1 MLAPVRMGAHRETA
15 RGCIAFV
22 ALVLSLL
29 ATRVTA
35 QDAGSTTPD
44 AGTAAPEVAPNDP
57 ATPEPVEEPEADRPD
72 PAEEARETLRGA
84 HLGELATRTRT
95 ALQTARPLQRA
106 NDAITDIQRRLPRT
120 EVDLERLGHPSRL
133 ARISQ
138 LSQRELA
145 DLRQEWRRYGT
156 MLEEWQSTLVE
167 RAGELEQVRSE
178 LVELRRQWAALRRA
192 SDTAGRPEGRH
203 ERIVTSLEL
212 SRDAATELDGQR
224 ELVLGLQ
231 DRVSELS
238 IVVEDVTEQLR
249 AASAA
254 YRDRLFVRDATP
266 LWEGLRGATA
276 TADERSLAT
285 QARESFMSSTESP
298 DELAASLAPGVVRQF
313 FVFALLAGLV
323 LSIQRR
329 SRSWPDDDET
339 LAIAR
344 TIVARPF
351 STALLVTLLATPALV
366 RNAPIALYDVVFF
379 LLLVPLARVLPP
391 LAATHVR
398 PILYF
403 LVGFLLVNRIEST
416 MPEGT
421 ELRRVVLLLECMI
434 AIAALGFWAQYTKQG
449 DRLTGFLRGVAAT
462 AAIMLA
468 LGLIAN
474 VLGYFFLAE
483 MIGVGTGF
491 SVYTG
496 LTLVAAVVVAQALLD
511 LAIRSD
517 AGHFSHAFREYGA
530 LIHRRVL
537 GVLSFAAFVLWAFA
551 TLDGYGVGA
560 SLWKWAAETLEEP
573 WDIGNLHLSLG
584 AIVAA
589 IMLLVVTH
597 YTARCVRFLLEVDV
611 LPRMKLEPGVDGAIS
626 GISRYVIY
634 GGGLLLA
641 LTALGIDASQIT
653 LVAGA
658 LGVGIGFGLQN
669 IVANFFAGLILML
682 ERPVRIGDFIEIS
695 PLVGTVS
702 RIGLRSSTVRAPDG
716 AEVIVPNEKLI
727 SREVVNWTLS
737 DRKRRVEVKVS
748 VAYGT
753 DPHRVL
759 EILRCVA
766 QEHAEVTKDAVPS
779 ASFAAFGDSSLDF
792 ALQFWTSDFGE
803 AGRIRSEVGLRV
815 HDALTEA
822 GIEIPFPQ
830 RDLHVK
836 SLPEGFIVK
845 KP

>member
-1 MLAPVRMGAHRETA
+1 MLAPVRMGAHSEI
-15 RGCIAFV
+15 RGV
-22 ALVLSLL
+22 ALIALALSLL
-29 ATRVTA
+29 AMRASA
-35 QDAGSTTPD
+35 QDAGTLAPD
-44 AGTAAPEVAPNDP
+44 AGTVEEAPPSEPAAPEP
-57 ATPEPVEEPEADRPD
+57 AAEEPEADRPD
-72 PAEEARETLRGA
+72 PAEEAREALRGA

-95 ALQTARPLQRA
+95 ALQAARPLLRA
-106 NDAITDIQRRLPRT
+106 SDSITDIQRRLPRT
-120 EVDLERLGHPSRL
+120 EADLERLGHPSRL

-156 MLEEWQSTLVE
+156 MLEEWQTTLVE
-167 RAGELEQVRSE
+167 RAGELEQARSE

-192 SDTAGRPEGRH
+192 SETAGRPEGRH
-203 ERIVTSLEL
+203 ERIVTSLEQ
-212 SRDAATELDGQR
+212 SRNAATELDQQR

-231 DRVSELS
+231 DRVSELAL
-238 IVVEDVTEQLR
+238 VVEDVTEQLR

-254 YRDRLFVRDATP
+254 YRDRLFVRDAP
-266 LWEGLRGATA
+266 PFWQGLRGATSS
-276 TADERSLAT
+276 TDERSLAT
-285 QARESFMSSTESP
+285 QARESFTSSSETP
-298 DELAASLAPGVVRQF
+298 AELAASLAPGVMRQL
-313 FVFALLAGLV
+313 FVFALLAGIV
-323 LSIQRR
+323 LIIQRR
-329 SRSWPDDDET
+329 SRSWPEGDET

-344 TIVARPF
+344 AIVARPF

-391 LAATHVR
+391 LAPPHVR

-403 LVGFLLVNRIEST
+403 LVGFLFVNRIEST

-421 ELRRVVLLLECMI
+421 ELRRLLLLLECLI
-434 AIAALGFWAQYTKQG
+434 AIAALGWWAQRTSQS
-449 DRLTGFLRGVAAT
+449 DRLTAVLRGVAVT
-462 AAIMLA
+462 AAIMLV
-468 LGLIAN
+468 LGLVAN
-474 VLGYFFLAE
+474 GLGYFFLAE

-511 LAIRSD
+511 LAIRSE
-517 AGHFSHAFREYGA
+517 AGRLSHAFREHGG
-530 LIHRRVL
+530 LIHRRML
-537 GVLSFAAFVLWAFA
+537 GALSLAAFVLWAFA

-560 SLWKWAAETLEEP
+560 SLWKWAAETLETQ
-573 WDIGNLHLSLG
+573 WDVGNLHLSLG

-589 IMLLVVTH
+589 ITIVVVTH
-597 YTARCVRFLLEVDV
+597 YSARCIRFLLEIDV

-641 LTALGIDASQIT
+641 LAALGIDASQIA

-669 IVANFFAGLILML
+669 IVANFFAGVILML

-737 DRKRRVEVKVS
+737 DRKRRVEVKVG

-759 EILRCVA
+759 EILRRVA
-766 QEHAEVTKDAVPS
+766 QEHAEVTKDGVPPS
-779 ASFAAFGDSSLDF
+779 ASFAAFGESSLDF

-836 SLPEGFIVK
+836 SLPEGFIAK
-845 KP
+845 KA